1 VFAVLA
7 FLACLATP
15 TAGQA
20 EPVELELILA
30 VDTSLSVSDAEFRL
44 QMEGL
49 ADAFRSEAVIA
60 AIRVTGG
67 NGIGVTLIQ
76 WSDRTQQEVS
86 LGWSL
91 IHDAAESRAFADRI
105 GNTPRRYFGAGT
117 ALAAALRA
125 SIPMFDN
132 NGLEGSRKV
141 IDVSGDGI
149 DNRGPLPP
157 KIRDLA
163 VMAGITVNG
172 LAILNE
178 DPYLDLYYERNVI
191 GGTGA
196 FVITA
201 SDYVDFAEAIVRKL
215 VREIAAPPVA
225 GAPDAAP
232 DGRTRMARRPY
243 PDIKTAQSR
252 GQLCLRSKGWT
263 TSY

>member
-1 VFAVLA
+1 LVFAAIA
-7 FLACLATP
+7 FLACLAAP
-15 TAGQA
+15 TASRA

-49 ADAFRSEAVIA
+49 ADAFRHEAVIA
-60 AIRVTGG
+60 AIRVAGG

-86 LGWSL
+86 LDWSL
-91 IHDAAESRAFADRI
+91 IRDAAESRAFADRI
-105 GNTPRRYFGAGT
+105 DNTPRNYFGAGT
-117 ALAAALRA
+117 ALAAALNA

-132 NGLEGSRKV
+132 NGLEGSRRV

-163 VMAGITVNG
+163 VMAGITING

-178 DPYLDLYYERNVI
+178 DPYLDLYYARNVI

-201 SDYVDFAEAIVRKL
+201 SDYVDFAQAIVRKL

-225 GAPDAAP
+225 GVPDTAPDEH
-232 DGRTRMARRPY
+232 TRMARRAHL
-243 PDIKTAQSR
+243 DRKTE
-252 GQLCLRSKGWT
+252 
-263 TSY
+263 